1 MAPTA
6 AVSAA
11 VKATSRKAGTASRLA
26 SGATRETRWKL
37 TAVMGSVKAMAAMVT
52 AASSMAGRV
61 RGKEETAGQRCAR
74 AWARMTNSDP
84 RVISPSV
91 AAKLNWK
98 ETSWTAWGSM
108 AVMTAPARA
117 SAIGPELCRPRA
129 VAMTYRAPMI
139 AARTT
144 DGSPPTSRE

>member
-1 MAPTA
+1 MTPTA

-11 VKATSRKAGTASRLA
+11 VKATAKKAGTASRLA

-37 TAVMGSVKAMAAMVT
+37 TAVMGSVKAMAATVT

-61 RGKEETAGQRCAR
+61 SGNAASAGQRWAR
-74 AWARMTNSDP
+74 AWACATNRDP

-98 ETSWTAWGSM
+98 DTSWTAG
-108 AVMTAPARA
+108 
-117 SAIGPELCRPRA
+117 GPMGG
-129 VAMTYRAPMI
+129 V
-139 AARTT
+139 
-144 DGSPPTSRE
+144 GG